1 MELTFNQFKEEVVKT
16 YDNAP
21 VGETPAET
29 REILKLYMESWE
41 FQDLST
47 SFAPRYVAAALD
59 LGASAELDPS
69 GFPAIQVFRVAYLL
83 GHEEPWRYSISDVP
97 YSKPSRGKTA
107 EDASRNF
114 QAKNKNIK

>member
-1 MELTFNQFKEEVVKT
+1 MELKFSEFKKKVVV
-16 YDNAP
+16 YFDNAP

-29 REILKLYMESWE
+29 RATIDLYMESWE

-47 SFAPRYVAAALD
+47 SFVPRYVAAAMD

-69 GFPAIQVFRVAYLL
+69 GFPAIRVFRVAYLL

-107 EDASRNF
+107 ENAISEF
-114 QAKNKNIK
+114 PG